1 MTYKIL
7 STRQLEGTLFTLV
20 EFTFDFGIKEVDIP
34 HYFPDTSSDEAF
46 QANIEQNIKNVAD
59 SLIAKEVK
67 ATEIVSVLPTLE
79 IGISKPLE

>member
-7 STRQLEGTLFTLV
+7 STRQQEDTLFTLV
-20 EFTFDFGIKEVDIP
+20 EYTFDFGIQEVDIP
-34 HYFPDTSSDEAF
+34 HDSPDTSSDEAF

-67 ATEIVSVLPTLE
+67 TEEIVSVLPILE
-79 IGISKPLE
+79 IGVVKPLE

>member
-7 STRQLEGTLFTLV
+7 FTRQEEETLFTTV
-20 EFTFDFGIKEVDIP
+20 EYTFDFGIKEIEIP

-59 SLIAKEVK
+59 SLIAKETK
-67 ATEIVSVLPTLE
+67 ATEIESVLPTLE
-79 IGISKPLE
+79 IGVDKPLE